1 MARVLVVEPVDQAG
15 IDVLTAAHQTDVRL
29 NLPRAELLGLLAEGG
44 GYDAL
49 VVRSQ
54 TRVDAEVLRAG
65 APRLSVVGVASIGT
79 DKIDIEAATRAG
91 VMVVNAPT
99 GNTIAAAEHTM
110 ALMLGLLRRI
120 PSADASVRDGAWER
134 GSFTGAELRGK
145 VLGIIGLGKIGKQV
159 CRRALA
165 FEMKVLA
172 ADPYITA
179 EQASEVGARLVGLTE
194 LLQRAD
200 VVTVHTPLT
209 SHTRRMLARPQLDA
223 MKRGVYCLNVARG
236 GIYDEGALAE
246 ALTSGRVAGAAIDVF
261 SAEPMAPDNPLRAAP
276 NTVFTPHLG
285 ASTHE
290 AQARVGHEMA
300 EQVVMALAGVT
311 PPYAVNAPAVAA
323 DVAPKLRPYV
333 ELARRLAILGRQLGT
348 APVGAVGLTYAGE
361 IAAWD
366 GSPLRTAALAGLLEA
381 ITDQRVNAVNA
392 DLVARERGL
401 SVSETRTEASEPW
414 ASLLTL
420 DLSAGSASPDVE
432 GAGSLRLAG
441 STAHGRPHLVS
452 LDGFEIDAELAGT
465 ILITRHHDRPGVVG
479 AVGTLLA
486 EAGVNIS
493 SLELSRL
500 SAAGEATMF
509 VSVDGGIPDAALERL
524 RDHEAIVDARVV
536 QLPDLA

>member
-1 MARVLVVEPVDQAG
+1 MARILVVEPVAQAG
-15 IDVLTAAHQTDVRL
+15 IDVLAVAHDTDVRVGI
-29 NLPRAELLGLLAEGG
+29 PRSELLQLLAEGN

-54 TRVDAEVLRAG
+54 TRVDAEVLRAA

-79 DKIDIEAATRAG
+79 DRIDLDAATRAG

-110 ALMLGLLRRI
+110 ALMLACSCATSGRGRVC
-120 PSADASVRDGAWER
+120 PHGEWER
-134 GSFTGAELRGK
+134 GHFLGSELRGR

-172 ADPYITA
+172 YDPYLTA
-179 EQASEVGARLVGLTE
+179 EQIAEAGAQQVGLPE

-200 VVTVHTPLT
+200 VITVHTPLT
-209 SHTRRMLARPQLDA
+209 AQTRGMIGRAQLDA
-223 MKRGVYCLNVARG
+223 VRRGVYCLNVARG
-236 GIYDEGALAE
+236 GIYDESALAD
-246 ALTSGRVAGAAIDVF
+246 ALVSGHVAGAAVDVYA
-261 SAEPMAPDNPLRAAP
+261 AEPMAPDNALRAAP
-276 NTVFTPHLG
+276 NTLFTPHIG
-285 ASTHE
+285 ASTRE
-290 AQARVGHEMA
+290 AQARVGNEMA
-300 EQVVMALAGVT
+300 EQVVMALAGIT
-311 PPYAVNAPAVAA
+311 PPYAVNAPAVSA
-323 DVAPKLRPYV
+323 DVAPRLRPYV
-333 ELARRLAILGRQLGT
+333 ELARRLAMLARQLSDEPIGS
-348 APVGAVGLTYAGE
+348 VDLTYAGE

-366 GSPLRTAALAGLLEA
+366 GSPLRTAALAGVLEA
-381 ITDQRVNAVNA
+381 VTDQRVNAVNA

-401 SVSETRTEASEPW
+401 TVGETRTDASEPW

-420 DLSAGSASPDVE
+420 SVATPQGT
-432 GAGSLRLAG
+432 LRLAG

-465 ILITRHHDRPGVVG
+465 ILVTRHHDRPGVVG

-486 EAGVNIS
+486 EGGINIS

-500 SAAGEATMF
+500 SAAGEATML
-509 VSVDGGIPDAALERL
+509 VSVDQPVPASALERV
-524 RDHEAIVDARVV
+524 RSMDAIVSARIVE
-536 QLPDLA
+536 LPAL